1 MRLLRFILKA
11 VMLAGVLIIGARL
24 LFPLPSLEARIET
37 TLVAPTEQTMLGG
50 MILPMARTHPGQ
62 SGVLTLRRGAD
73 AFAAR
78 VILANAA
85 RETLDTQYYIWANDS
100 SGLIL
105 LDALRRAANR
115 GVRVRLLVDH
125 NGTPGLDAQLAALN
139 ALDNF
144 EVRIFNPFT
153 LRTPRTANY
162 LFDFPR
168 LNRRM
173 HNKSFTVDS
182 VATIVGGRNIGDVY
196 FAYGEDNLYY
206 DMDVMAV
213 GQAALDVSTNFD
225 LFWNSLSS
233 YPAGLILGADE
244 AGLDGFD
251 AAIAAAKADP
261 RRQAYRQSIEASQMI
276 RQLDAGTLGLEWV
289 RVQMVSDDPAK
300 GLAPVPD
307 EQLMAHRLI
316 DILGKV
322 EVSLDLVSAYFIPGD
337 ILTGYLSQ
345 LAGAG
350 VQVRTLTNSQEAT
363 DVLPVHAGY
372 IGYRDALLDGGVE
385 VYELKSTQ
393 DRKLTEQLGILGSS
407 TTSLHAKTFSVD
419 GNRVF
424 IGSFNFDP
432 RSARLNCEMGF
443 LIESPTLARRMSEAF
458 DTRMK
463 LAAYQVFHAE
473 DGTTIWIE
481 PRADGEEI
489 RYFTEPNT
497 SKLARAIV
505 HVVGWLPIEWML

>member
-11 VMLAGVLIIGARL
+11 ALLAGVLILTARL
-24 LFPLPSLEARIET
+24 LFPLPSLEARVET
-37 TLVAPTEQTMLGG
+37 SLVAPSEQTMLGG
-50 MILPMARTHPGQ
+50 LILPMARAHPGQ
-62 SGVLTLRRGAD
+62 SGVMTLRRGAD

-85 RETLDTQYYIWANDS
+85 RETLDAQYYIWANDS

-115 GVRVRLLVDH
+115 GVRVRLLVDD
-125 NGTPGLDAQLAALN
+125 NGTPGLDPELAALN

-153 LRTPRTANY
+153 LRRPRTANY

-206 DMDVMAV
+206 DMDVLAV

-225 LFWNSLSS
+225 RYWNSLSA
-233 YPAGLILGADE
+233 YPAGLILGAGA
-244 AGLDGFD
+244 AGLSGFD
-251 AAIAAAKADP
+251 AAVAAAKADP
-261 RRQAYRQSIEASQMI
+261 ERQPYRQSIEASQMV
-276 RQLDAGTLGLEWV
+276 RRLGDGSLGLEWV

-307 EQLMAHRLI
+307 AQLMAHRLGE
-316 DILGKV
+316 ILGKV

-337 ILTGYLSQ
+337 ILTGYLSR

-350 VQVRTLTNSQEAT
+350 VSVRILTNSQEAT

-385 VYELKSTQ
+385 LYELKSTQ
-393 DRKLTEQLGILGSS
+393 DRKLTDQLGILGAS
-407 TTSLHAKTFSVD
+407 TTSLHAKAFSVD
-419 GNRVF
+419 GDRVF

-443 LIESPTLARRMSEAF
+443 LIESPALARTMSQSF

-463 LAAYQVFHAE
+463 LAAYRVYHAE
-473 DGTTIWIE
+473 DGSLTWVE
-481 PRADGEEI
+481 PRADGEDI

-497 SKLARAIV
+497 SKLARA
-505 HVVGWLPIEWML
+505 VVRVIGWLPIEWLL